1 MHARVVLG
9 VGKGVLFRE
18 VSSFQECPHRESV
31 NIHVYTV
38 HTQIV
43 FFFIDTRITP
53 VAKRRK
59 DLSVVTT
66 TTTTPTHRVSTH
78 TTTPPHTPTNHTP
91 TTPIVTRLSLRKM
104 CKTPTKST
112 PNFARFPA
120 GARKNSKSPQK
131 TSPKKI
137 IGNPGANVDS
147 NSCPPSSSGRVLTR
161 SRSLAAME
169 TPSDPSNDQTSPSAM
184 ETPSDPSNN
193 QTSPSEEESKPSVDF
208 SKTLSRNRRIMNG
221 FSAFSDTHSGSRDT
235 PEPPGRKS
243 RGSPE
248 KFNPSGSRGTK
259 FNSSRT
265 PIFSFYHRP
274 GGMIT
279 RSQMKTYYTHP
290 SSQGYWLKGECV

>member
-1 MHARVVLG
+1 M
-9 VGKGVLFRE
+9 
-18 VSSFQECPHRESV
+18 
-31 NIHVYTV
+31 YTV

-43 FFFIDTRITP
+43 FFIDTRITP

-66 TTTTPTHRVSTH
+66 TTTTHPHRVSTH

-112 PNFARFPA
+112 PNFARLPA
-120 GARKNSKSPQK
+120 GARKNSTSPQK

-169 TPSDPSNDQTSPSAM
+169 TPSDPSNDQTSPS
-184 ETPSDPSNN
+184 
-193 QTSPSEEESKPSVDF
+193 EEESKPSVDF

-221 FSAFSDTHSGSRDT
+221 FSSFTDTHSGLRDT